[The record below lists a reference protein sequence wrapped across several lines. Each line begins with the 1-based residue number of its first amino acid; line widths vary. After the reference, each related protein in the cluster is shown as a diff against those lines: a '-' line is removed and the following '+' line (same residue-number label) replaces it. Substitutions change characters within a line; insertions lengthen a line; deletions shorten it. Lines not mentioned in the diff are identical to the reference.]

1 MDAPAMP
8 LRRLSADNPLLPLDR
23 LAETL
28 AQSRQRREMMA
39 LMSFE
44 VEDFEQVH
52 ERCGQA
58 GSKLYLDEVARR
70 ASASLRDRDAVI
82 HLGGEEFLVLASR
95 IGSVAQAEKV
105 SQRVLAKVGE
115 PFDLDGQWLSPAI
128 SLGVALYPDHARS
141 AEALVVRCFL
151 ARQLAR
157 GLGKGRYAF
166 APAQD

>member
-1 MDAPAMP
+1 MP
-8 LRRLSADNPLLPLDR
+8 LRRLSTENPLLPLER

-28 AQSRQRREMMA
+28 AQSRQRREMLA

-44 VEDFEQVH
+44 VNDFEQIE
-52 ERCGQA
+52 ERCGSE
-58 GSKLYLDEVARR
+58 GSSRYLDEVARR
-70 ASASLRDRDAVI
+70 TSAALRDRDAVV

-95 IGSVAQAEKV
+95 IGSASQAETV
-105 SQRVLAKVGE
+105 SRRVLAKVGE

-128 SLGVALYPDHARS
+128 SLGVALYPDHARTP
-141 AEALVVRCFL
+141 EALVVRCFL

-166 APAQD
+166 APAHD